1 MGGTHTK
8 MYKSYSISNTYYSLY
23 YRFSHVIVVIIII
36 IIIISYDNNSKD
48 DDDVYN
54 KILKPDWFWTAI
66 IWSLIWIL

>member
-1 MGGTHTK
+1 

-54 KILKPDWFWTAI
+54 KILKPDWF
-66 IWSLIWIL
+66 